1 MSPFQRIGIGHIV
14 NVLDLVGSA
23 LIEIRMLNMVRAHN
37 LTGQVSLVVP
47 MSTLWLV
54 VPLAIVG
61 IGKGFHFSRS
71 DALYYQE
78 FLLSLRNTS
87 TAMAFYYL
95 QQGHTQPR
103 QLWI

>member
-1 MSPFQRIGIGHIV
+1 MAPFQRIGIGHII
-14 NVLDLVGSA
+14 NVPDLVGST
-23 LIEIRMLNMVRAHN
+23 LIEIRRLNMVRAHN

-47 MSTLWLV
+47 MSTLWLA

-71 DALYYQE
+71 DSLYYQE